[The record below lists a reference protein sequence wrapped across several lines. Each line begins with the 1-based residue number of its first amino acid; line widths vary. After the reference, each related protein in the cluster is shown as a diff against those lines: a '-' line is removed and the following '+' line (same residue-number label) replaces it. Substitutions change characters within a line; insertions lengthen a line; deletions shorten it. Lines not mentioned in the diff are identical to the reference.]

1 MYALCT
7 VLAWVKRPNSGDEKV
22 EQSILFAIIGRDEQD
37 FHPAGIPVAL
47 LTRTKS
53 APKSRTEK
61 TALKSRFFR
70 DVGSVDQE
78 QSHSLRLCVGAGVR
92 RSRVATIS
100 WQLATRVLPI
110 KRAHPWVFTQS

>member
-78 QSHSLRLCVGAGVR
+78 QSHSLSGISEVVR
-92 RSRVATIS
+92 SNE
-100 WQLATRVLPI
+100 
-110 KRAHPWVFTQS
+110 